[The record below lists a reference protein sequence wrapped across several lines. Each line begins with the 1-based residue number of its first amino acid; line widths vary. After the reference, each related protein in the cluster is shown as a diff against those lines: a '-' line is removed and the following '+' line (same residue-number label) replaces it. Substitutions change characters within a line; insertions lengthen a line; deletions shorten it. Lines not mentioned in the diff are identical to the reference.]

1 MSNDLAIVA
10 GELVALIKA
19 LELEKAR
26 RLAVERRREAAVR
39 EFGARQKSVH
49 ELTLAIVEAKRQRE
63 RVMRAVDDVSQAQRL
78 FAKAQVEAIC
88 REFFEVEI
96 ARWTAKKREL
106 SRPGR

>member
-1 MSNDLAIVA
+1 MSNDLAVVA
-10 GELVALIKA
+10 AEIVALIKS

-26 RLAVERRREAAVR
+26 RLAMERRREAAVW

-63 RVMRAVDDVSQAQRL
+63 RVMRTVDDLPQAQRL

-88 REFFEVEI
+88 REFFDAEI
-96 ARWTAKKREL
+96 AEWATRKREL